1 MKQIDRQPKDSHFF
15 LFFFLL
21 FLVAVS
27 IILLRLW
34 IQLNHGVDTHNSNAG
49 FHSTLELLD
58 LAHARFQDTGLEAVV
73 NASLG
78 QVKTI
83 VPVGLL
89 LGNGLLFLVGIT
101 LLYTL

>member
-15 LFFFLL
+15 LSSL

-34 IQLNHGVDTHNSNAG
+34 IQLNHGVNAHNSNAG
-49 FHSTLELLD
+49 FHSTLKLLD

-73 NASLG
+73 NPSLG